1 MSSQNPSP
9 FDSSSHAAPA
19 FSLEETVVIADDT
32 VPAPSKNTNPLATLI
47 PAAIVF
53 SGFLVC
59 AILWMFA
66 GNSPIMRVI
75 GVLVIL
81 GDIVCA
87 LIMRKVLLNVETHSP
102 DAAMPEAE
110 ATNRE
115 L

>member
-1 MSSQNPSP
+1 MSSQNQNP
-9 FDSSSHAAPA
+9 FDSSTHAAPA
-19 FSLEETVVIADDT
+19 FSLEETVVLSDDT
-32 VPAPSKNTNPLATLI
+32 VPAPSKNTNLLATLI

-53 SGFLVC
+53 SGFMVC

-87 LIMRKVLLNVETHSP
+87 LIMRKVLLNVETQSHDP
-102 DAAMPEAE
+102 VMPEAE
-110 ATNRE
+110 TSNRE